1 MESFVAKFIK
11 EYSAILGK
19 HVDFKSSKDVK
30 LYILDLLKKNQD
42 IRSSK
47 INEFYENNFEF
58 ICDILFET
66 DYNNKTLQEEKRV
79 IIMNLLSG
87 KRLNINDEKKL
98 ISVIDKEV
106 VIIREKIMEII
117 KYETNDASK
126 NIDPLNEMMFFQ
138 LLKNIKK

>member
-1 MESFVAKFIK
+1 
-11 EYSAILGK
+11 
-19 HVDFKSSKDVK
+19 
-30 LYILDLLKKNQD
+30 
-42 IRSSK
+42 
-47 INEFYENNFEF
+47 
-58 ICDILFET
+58 
-66 DYNNKTLQEEKRV
+66 
-79 IIMNLLSG
+79 MNLLSG

>member
-30 LYILDLLKKNQD
+30 IYILDLFKKNQD

-47 INEFYENNFEF
+47 INEFYEDNSEF

-66 DYNNKTLQEEKRV
+66 DYNNKALQE
-79 IIMNLLSG
+79 
-87 KRLNINDEKKL
+87 KKEYNYEF
-98 ISVIDKEV
+98 V
-106 VIIREKIMEII
+106 IREKI
-117 KYETNDASK
+117 KY
-126 NIDPLNEMMFFQ
+126 
-138 LLKNIKK
+138 

>member
-1 MESFVAKFIK
+1 MKIILNLYAIFYLKQIIIIK
-11 EYSAILGK
+11 HYK
-19 HVDFKSSKDVK
+19 KKKS
-30 LYILDLLKKNQD
+30 
-42 IRSSK
+42 
-47 INEFYENNFEF
+47 
-58 ICDILFET
+58 
-66 DYNNKTLQEEKRV
+66 

-117 KYETNDASK
+117 KYETNDTSK

-138 LLKNIKK
+138 LLKT

>member
-1 MESFVAKFIK
+1 MESLVAKFIK

-19 HVDFKSSKDVK
+19 HVDFKSSKDFK

-66 DYNNKTLQEEKRV
+66 DYNNKELQEEKRV

-87 KRLNINDEKKL
+87 KRLNVNDEKK
-98 ISVIDKEV
+98 
-106 VIIREKIMEII
+106 
-117 KYETNDASK
+117 N
-126 NIDPLNEMMFFQ
+126 
-138 LLKNIKK
+138 

>member
-66 DYNNKTLQEEKRV
+66 DYNNKALQEEKRV

-87 KRLNINDEKKL
+87 KRLNINDEKKNNFH
-98 ISVIDKEV
+98 D
-106 VIIREKIMEII
+106 
-117 KYETNDASK
+117 
-126 NIDPLNEMMFFQ
+126 
-138 LLKNIKK
+138 